1 MVKRI
6 RIENFKCFE
15 SLSVNELGRL
25 TLLGGQNNVGKT
37 AFLEALFLFLDKRSE
52 QRVLGPYAR
61 RGLRQVDRRPEIA
74 WAPIFHDYDLTKE
87 VRITLE
93 EDGQA
98 EDLCVRLVKDF
109 APPTLPGKADDTT
122 KGVPTSTAPRTSDA
136 LEFEDSEGRKWYL
149 SIDRYDGTI
158 QTAVIG
164 VFPDVKPVTFLGTR
178 SHPRESDAHTFGEL
192 DRLGE
197 TQRVID
203 FLRTIEPDLESLSI
217 IPLGEDPVIH
227 AKLRRMRVKIPV
239 VFMGE
244 GMSRLLSIILAM
256 VRSRGGIVMID
267 EIENGIHHTVQA
279 PIWSAIA
286 KAAAKL
292 PCQVFATTHSYE
304 FLRHAQEALAGGEY
318 ANDFRYIRLERNAKG
333 GHVAKSYD
341 IETVR
346 TAVEMGLE
354 VR

>member
-37 AFLEALFLFLDKRSE
+37 AFLEALFLFLTKLSD
-52 QRVLGPYAR
+52 QRVLGQYAR
-61 RGLRQVDRRPEIA
+61 RGLQRVDRRPEIA

-93 EDGQA
+93 YDGHA

-109 APPTLPGKADDTT
+109 APPALPGKTDDTT
-122 KGVPTSTAPRTSDA
+122 KGVPTSAAPTTSDA
-136 LEFEDSEGRKWYL
+136 LEFEESEGRKWYL
-149 SIDRYDGTI
+149 SIDRHDGTI
-158 QTAVIG
+158 HMTVAG
-164 VFPDVKPVTFLGTR
+164 VFHEITPVAFVGTR
-178 SHPRESDAHTFGEL
+178 SHPVEGDAHTFGEL

-197 TQRVID
+197 SKQVVD
-203 FLRTIEPDLESLSI
+203 FLRTIEKDLESLSI
-217 IPLGEDPVIH
+217 IPLAGEPVIH
-227 AKLRRMRVKIPV
+227 AKLCRMPVKIPV

-256 VRSRGGIVMID
+256 VRSRDGIVMID

-279 PIWSAIA
+279 LIWTAIA
-286 KAAAKL
+286 TAAAKL

-341 IETVR
+341 IETVQ